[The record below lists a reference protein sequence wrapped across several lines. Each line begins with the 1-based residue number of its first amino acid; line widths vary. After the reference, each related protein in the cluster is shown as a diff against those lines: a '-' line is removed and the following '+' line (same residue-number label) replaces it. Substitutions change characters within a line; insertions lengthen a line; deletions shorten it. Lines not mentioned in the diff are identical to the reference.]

1 MSADS
6 VFSKEPSPRDT
17 DPAPSISALKSPA
30 RSMEALPHQTALTV
44 STGSELLYSQLVFK
58 TLHGHPSLVYKFRDT
73 FPASWKKVKPLF
85 FLNGARMAVSAT
97 PRPFGR

>member
-17 DPAPSISALKSPA
+17 DPAPSISALKSSF

-44 STGSELLYSQLVFK
+44 SIGSELLYSLTCF
-58 TLHGHPSLVYKFRDT
+58 
-73 FPASWKKVKPLF
+73 
-85 FLNGARMAVSAT
+85 
-97 PRPFGR
+97 